1 MHGGEAD
8 MHKPGSGVMEIDLQT
23 INSNSL
29 PPIKRRT
36 DTSIQKNDTS
46 KAKAEVKAI
55 AEVKARTEEIVKQHQ
70 QAKDSAI
77 KQLEIGIEKTAAQAE
92 RIDAEKYLREI
103 IDITEVFN
111 RKLKFSIDKDL
122 GQVIVKVV
130 DINTDKVIKEIPP
143 DQLKRLYAK
152 MKEAMGLIIDTTI

>member
-1 MHGGEAD
+1 

>member
-1 MHGGEAD
+1 
-8 MHKPGSGVMEIDLQT
+8 MEIDLQA

-29 PPIKRRT
+29 PPAKRRA
-36 DTSIQKNDTS
+36 DTSIRKNDS
-46 KAKAEVKAI
+46 SKAKAKAEVKART
-55 AEVKARTEEIVKQHQ
+55 EVKAKTVEVVKQHQ
-70 QAKDSAI
+70 EAKDSAI
-77 KQLEIGIEKTAAQAE
+77 KQLEIELKYVEEQAQ
-92 RIDAEKYLREI
+92 RIDAEKYFKEI

-111 RKLKFSIDKDL
+111 RKLKFSIDKDI

-152 MKEAMGLIIDTTI
+152 MKEAMGLIIDKTI

>member
-1 MHGGEAD
+1 
-8 MHKPGSGVMEIDLQT
+8 MEIDLQT

-29 PPIKRRT
+29 PPVKRRV

>member
-1 MHGGEAD
+1 
-8 MHKPGSGVMEIDLQT
+8 MEIDLQT

>member
-1 MHGGEAD
+1 
-8 MHKPGSGVMEIDLQT
+8 MEIDLQAV
-23 INSNSL
+23 NSNSL
-29 PPIKRRT
+29 PPVKRKA
-36 DTSIQKNDTS
+36 DTSIRKNDTS
-46 KAKAEVKAI
+46 KAKAEVKARS
-55 AEVKARTEEIVKQHQ
+55 EVKAKTIEVVKQHQ
-70 QAKDSAI
+70 EAKDSAI
-77 KQLEIGIEKTAAQAE
+77 KQLEIELKKVEEQAQ

-111 RKLKFSIDKDL
+111 RKLKFSIDKDI

-152 MKEAMGLIIDTTI
+152 MKEAIGLIIDETI